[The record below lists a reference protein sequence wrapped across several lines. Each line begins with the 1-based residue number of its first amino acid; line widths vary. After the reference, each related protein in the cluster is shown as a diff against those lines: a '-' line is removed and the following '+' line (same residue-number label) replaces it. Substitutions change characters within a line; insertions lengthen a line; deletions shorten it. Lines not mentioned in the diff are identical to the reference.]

1 MATNAPKSCCA
12 PADIKAP
19 APTVNTSKG
28 MTSKVEPCCARPEH
42 RSPEAMLSHVRKT
55 CNGGKAGAGKC

>member
-1 MATNAPKSCCA
+1 
-12 PADIKAP
+12 
-19 APTVNTSKG
+19 VNTSKG

>member
-1 MATNAPKSCCA
+1 MKNPPSAPIA

-28 MTSKVEPCCARPEH
+28 MTSKVEGCCPEH
-42 RSPEAMLSHVRKT
+42 RSPDAMLSHVRKC
-55 CNGGKAGAGKC
+55 CNGGKR

>member
-1 MATNAPKSCCA
+1 MATNKLTACCA

-28 MTSKVEPCCARPEH
+28 MSSKCDCARPEH
-42 RSPEAMLSHVRKT
+42 KSPEAMLSHARKC
-55 CNGGKAGAGKC
+55 CNGGKR

>member
-1 MATNAPKSCCA
+1 MATNKSTNCCA
-12 PADIKAP
+12 PGDIKAP

-28 MTSKVEPCCARPEH
+28 AASKCDCARPEH

-55 CNGGKAGAGKC
+55 CSGGKAGAGKC

>member
-1 MATNAPKSCCA
+1 MQNKPSASTA

-28 MTSKVEPCCARPEH
+28 MESKIEPCCARPEH
-42 RSPEAMLSHVRKT
+42 RSPEAMLSHVRKC
-55 CNGGKAGAGKC
+55 CNGK